1 MTYEEVNVMSDNKEK
16 TKKDSGMPEA
26 QEVKEILS
34 VVSSEVPAL
43 IKGLIESVFSEEAG
57 RSMGKGAA
65 AYYKS
70 LKEGGLPDD
79 VAVKMT
85 QDYVQTFTSF
95 GEVFRNVG
103 HVQKHRHEGD
113 EDLREKIRSTKKD
126 AVEIAKQSLDDE
138 EEEDDEED

>member
-1 MTYEEVNVMSDNKEK
+1 MIQEEVSVMDDDKEK
-16 TKKDSGMPEA
+16 TKKDDRKLPISEA

-43 IKGLIESVFSEEAG
+43 IKGLIASVFSEEAG
-57 RSMGKGAA
+57 RNMGKGAA

-70 LKEGGLPDD
+70 LKEGGLPED

-95 GEVFRNVG
+95 GEVFKNIG
-103 HVQKHRHEGD
+103 HVQRHRHE
-113 EDLREKIRSTKKD
+113 EKKD
-126 AVEIAKQSLDDE
+126 
-138 EEEDDEED
+138 EDDEDKPKNSQG

>member
-1 MTYEEVNVMSDNKEK
+1 MIQEEVSVMDDDKEK
-16 TKKDSGMPEA
+16 TKKDSDLKLPISEA

-43 IKGLIESVFSEEAG
+43 IKGLIASVFSEEAG
-57 RSMGKGAA
+57 RNMGKGAA

-70 LKEGGLPDD
+70 LKEGGLPED

-95 GEVFRNVG
+95 GEVFKNIG
-103 HVQKHRHEGD
+103 HVQRHRHE
-113 EDLREKIRSTKKD
+113 EK
-126 AVEIAKQSLDDE
+126 E
-138 EEEDDEED
+138 DEEDKDEED

>member
-1 MTYEEVNVMSDNKEK
+1 MIQEEVSVMDDDKEK
-16 TKKDSGMPEA
+16 TKKDDRKLPISEA

-43 IKGLIESVFSEEAG
+43 IKGLIASVFSEEAG
-57 RSMGKGAA
+57 RNMGKGAA

-70 LKEGGLPDD
+70 LKEGGLPED

-95 GEVFRNVG
+95 GEVFKNIG
-103 HVQKHRHEGD
+103 HVQRHRHE
-113 EDLREKIRSTKKD
+113 EK
-126 AVEIAKQSLDDE
+126 E
-138 EEEDDEED
+138 DEEDEDEED

>member
-1 MTYEEVNVMSDNKEK
+1 MIQEEVSVMDDDKEK
-16 TKKDSGMPEA
+16 TKKDDRKLPISEA

-43 IKGLIESVFSEEAG
+43 IKGLIASVFSEEAG
-57 RSMGKGAA
+57 RNMGKGAA

-70 LKEGGLPDD
+70 LKEGGLPED

-95 GEVFRNVG
+95 GEVFKNIG
-103 HVQKHRHEGD
+103 HVQRHHHEEKED
-113 EDLREKIRSTKKD
+113 E
-126 AVEIAKQSLDDE
+126 
-138 EEEDDEED
+138 DEEDKPKNSQG

>member
-1 MTYEEVNVMSDNKEK
+1 MTLEEVSVMDDKEK
-16 TKKDSGMPEA
+16 TKKGSNDRSIPEA

-43 IKGLIESVFSEEAG
+43 IKGLIASVFSEEAG
-57 RSMGKGAA
+57 RNMGKGAA

-70 LKEGGLPDD
+70 LKEGGLPED

-95 GEVFRNVG
+95 GEVFKNIG
-103 HVQKHRHEGD
+103 HVQRHRHE
-113 EDLREKIRSTKKD
+113 EK
-126 AVEIAKQSLDDE
+126 E
-138 EEEDDEED
+138 DEEDEDEEDKPKNSQG

>member
-1 MTYEEVNVMSDNKEK
+1 MDDDKEK
-16 TKKDSGMPEA
+16 TKKDDRKLPISEA

-43 IKGLIESVFSEEAG
+43 IKGLIASVFSEEAG
-57 RSMGKGAA
+57 RNMGKGAA

-70 LKEGGLPDD
+70 LKEGGLPED

-95 GEVFRNVG
+95 GEVFKNIG
-103 HVQKHRHEGD
+103 HVQRHRHE
-113 EDLREKIRSTKKD
+113 EK
-126 AVEIAKQSLDDE
+126 E
-138 EEEDDEED
+138 DEEDEDEEDKPKNSQG

>member
-1 MTYEEVNVMSDNKEK
+1 MIQEEVSVMDDDKEK
-16 TKKDSGMPEA
+16 TKKDDRKLPISEA

-43 IKGLIESVFSEEAG
+43 IKGLIASVFSEEAG
-57 RSMGKGAA
+57 RNMGKGAA

-70 LKEGGLPDD
+70 LKEGGLPED

-95 GEVFRNVG
+95 GEVFKNIG
-103 HVQKHRHEGD
+103 HVQRHRHE
-113 EDLREKIRSTKKD
+113 EK
-126 AVEIAKQSLDDE
+126 E
-138 EEEDDEED
+138 DEEDEDEEDKPKNSQG

>member
-1 MTYEEVNVMSDNKEK
+1 MIQEEVSVMDDDKEK
-16 TKKDSGMPEA
+16 TKKDDRKLPISEA

-43 IKGLIESVFSEEAG
+43 IKGLIASVFSEEAG
-57 RSMGKGAA
+57 RNMGKGAA

-70 LKEGGLPDD
+70 LKEGGLPED

-95 GEVFRNVG
+95 GEVFKNIG
-103 HVQKHRHEGD
+103 HVQRHRHEEKED
-113 EDLREKIRSTKKD
+113 E
-126 AVEIAKQSLDDE
+126 
-138 EEEDDEED
+138 DEEDKPKNSQG

>member
-1 MTYEEVNVMSDNKEK
+1 MIQEEVSVMDDDKEK
-16 TKKDSGMPEA
+16 TKKDDRKLPMPEA

-43 IKGLIESVFSEEAG
+43 IKGLIASVFSEEAG
-57 RSMGKGAA
+57 RNMGKGAA

-103 HVQKHRHEGD
+103 HVHKHQHE
-113 EDLREKIRSTKKD
+113 EK
-126 AVEIAKQSLDDE
+126 E
-138 EEEDDEED
+138 DEEDEDEKE

>member
-1 MTYEEVNVMSDNKEK
+1 MDDDKEK
-16 TKKDSGMPEA
+16 TRKDSDRKLPMPEA

-43 IKGLIESVFSEEAG
+43 IKGLIASVFSEEAG
-57 RSMGKGAA
+57 RNMGKGAA

-95 GEVFRNVG
+95 GEVFKNIG
-103 HVQKHRHEGD
+103 HVQRHRHE
-113 EDLREKIRSTKKD
+113 EK
-126 AVEIAKQSLDDE
+126 E
-138 EEEDDEED
+138 DEEDEDEKE

>member
-1 MTYEEVNVMSDNKEK
+1 MGDDKEK
-16 TKKDSGMPEA
+16 TRKDSDRKLPMPEA

-43 IKGLIESVFSEEAG
+43 IKGLIASVFSEEAG
-57 RSMGKGAA
+57 RNMGKGAA

-95 GEVFRNVG
+95 GEVFKNIG
-103 HVQKHRHEGD
+103 HVQRHRHE
-113 EDLREKIRSTKKD
+113 EK
-126 AVEIAKQSLDDE
+126 E
-138 EEEDDEED
+138 DEEDEDEEDKPKNSQG

>member
-1 MTYEEVNVMSDNKEK
+1 MIQEEVSVMDDDKEK
-16 TKKDSGMPEA
+16 TKKDSDLKLPISEA

-43 IKGLIESVFSEEAG
+43 IKGLIASVFSEEAG
-57 RSMGKGAA
+57 RNMGKGAA

-70 LKEGGLPDD
+70 LKEGGLPED

-95 GEVFRNVG
+95 GEVFKNIG
-103 HVQKHRHEGD
+103 HVQRHHHE
-113 EDLREKIRSTKKD
+113 EKKD
-126 AVEIAKQSLDDE
+126 E
-138 EEEDDEED
+138 DEEDKPKNSQG

>member
-1 MTYEEVNVMSDNKEK
+1 MIQEEVSVMDDDKEK
-16 TKKDSGMPEA
+16 TKKDDRKLPISEA

-43 IKGLIESVFSEEAG
+43 IKGLIASVFSEEAG
-57 RSMGKGAA
+57 RNMGKGAA

-70 LKEGGLPDD
+70 LKEGGLPED

-95 GEVFRNVG
+95 GEVFKNIG
-103 HVQKHRHEGD
+103 HVQRHRHE
-113 EDLREKIRSTKKD
+113 EK
-126 AVEIAKQSLDDE
+126 E
-138 EEEDDEED
+138 DEEDEDEKE

>member
-1 MTYEEVNVMSDNKEK
+1 MIQEEVSVMDDDKEK
-16 TKKDSGMPEA
+16 TKKDDRKLPIPEA

-43 IKGLIESVFSEEAG
+43 IKGLIASVFSEEAG

-70 LKEGGLPDD
+70 LKEGGLPED

-85 QDYVQTFTSF
+85 QDYVRTFTSF
-95 GEVFRNVG
+95 GEVFKNVG
-103 HVQKHRHEGD
+103 HVQRHRHE
-113 EDLREKIRSTKKD
+113 EK
-126 AVEIAKQSLDDE
+126 E
-138 EEEDDEED
+138 DEEDEDEED

>member
-1 MTYEEVNVMSDNKEK
+1 MIQEEVSVMDDDKEK
-16 TKKDSGMPEA
+16 TKKDDRKLPISEA

-43 IKGLIESVFSEEAG
+43 IKGLIASVFSEEAG
-57 RSMGKGAA
+57 RNMGKGAA

-70 LKEGGLPDD
+70 LKEGGLPED

-95 GEVFRNVG
+95 GEVFKNIG
-103 HVQKHRHEGD
+103 HVQRHRHE
-113 EDLREKIRSTKKD
+113 EK
-126 AVEIAKQSLDDE
+126 E
-138 EEEDDEED
+138 DEEDKDEED

>member
-1 MTYEEVNVMSDNKEK
+1 MIQEEVSVMDDDKEK
-16 TKKDSGMPEA
+16 TKKDSDLKLPISEA

-43 IKGLIESVFSEEAG
+43 IKGLIASVFSEEAG

-70 LKEGGLPDD
+70 LKEGGLPED

-85 QDYVQTFTSF
+85 QDYVRTFTSF
-95 GEVFRNVG
+95 GEVFKNVG
-103 HVQKHRHEGD
+103 HVQRHRHE
-113 EDLREKIRSTKKD
+113 EK
-126 AVEIAKQSLDDE
+126 E
-138 EEEDDEED
+138 DEEDEDEED

>member
-1 MTYEEVNVMSDNKEK
+1 MDDDKEK
-16 TKKDSGMPEA
+16 TRKDSDRKLPMPEA

-43 IKGLIESVFSEEAG
+43 IKGLIASVFSEEAG
-57 RSMGKGAA
+57 RNMGKGAA

-95 GEVFRNVG
+95 GEVFKNIG
-103 HVQKHRHEGD
+103 HVQRHRHEEKED
-113 EDLREKIRSTKKD
+113 E
-126 AVEIAKQSLDDE
+126 
-138 EEEDDEED
+138 DEEDKPKNSQG

>member
-1 MTYEEVNVMSDNKEK
+1 MIQEEVSVMDDDKEK
-16 TKKDSGMPEA
+16 TKKDSDLKLPISEA

-43 IKGLIESVFSEEAG
+43 IKGLIASVFSEEAG

-70 LKEGGLPDD
+70 LKEGGLPED

-85 QDYVQTFTSF
+85 QDYVRTFTSF
-95 GEVFRNVG
+95 GEVFKNVG
-103 HVQKHRHEGD
+103 HVQRHRHE
-113 EDLREKIRSTKKD
+113 EK
-126 AVEIAKQSLDDE
+126 E
-138 EEEDDEED
+138 DEEDEDKES

>member
-1 MTYEEVNVMSDNKEK
+1 MGDDKEK
-16 TKKDSGMPEA
+16 TRKDSDRKFPMPEA

-43 IKGLIESVFSEEAG
+43 IKGLIASVFSEEAG

-103 HVQKHRHEGD
+103 HIHKHQHE
-113 EDLREKIRSTKKD
+113 EK
-126 AVEIAKQSLDDE
+126 E
-138 EEEDDEED
+138 DEEDEDEKE

>member
-1 MTYEEVNVMSDNKEK
+1 MIQEEVSVMDDDKEK
-16 TKKDSGMPEA
+16 TKKDDRKLPISEA

-43 IKGLIESVFSEEAG
+43 IKGLIASVFSEEAG
-57 RSMGKGAA
+57 RNMGKGAA

-70 LKEGGLPDD
+70 LKEGGLPED

-95 GEVFRNVG
+95 GEVFKNIG
-103 HVQKHRHEGD
+103 HVQRHHHE
-113 EDLREKIRSTKKD
+113 EKKD
-126 AVEIAKQSLDDE
+126 E
-138 EEEDDEED
+138 DEEDKPKNSQG

>member
-1 MTYEEVNVMSDNKEK
+1 MDDDKEK
-16 TKKDSGMPEA
+16 TRKDSDRKFPMPEA

-43 IKGLIESVFSEEAG
+43 IKGLIASVFSEEAG

-70 LKEGGLPDD
+70 LKEGGLPDH

-103 HVQKHRHEGD
+103 HVQRHRHEED
-113 EDLREKIRSTKKD
+113 EDLREKIRSIKKGV
-126 AVEIAKQSLDDE
+126 VEKVEKSIE
-138 EEEDDEED
+138 DEEDKDDEDEED